1 MKKLMLKKISL
12 LIAISCCIS
21 CQMHEPVLQPPTG
34 PYFQSLS
41 VKFSFAD
48 GTTRQNGR
56 IHWRFDDH
64 SAKFIF
70 FTALNQA
77 GLELDADGESAL
89 LINFQKKAFWRGDFM
104 VLLDRLWGI
113 ELELAQLKQ
122 LLLEGLVPQAAIDRQ
137 GLIVLLEKNAR
148 TGAPEV
154 VRLQRGSS
162 DLTLRIY
169 KNERRPG
176 KLVFIDYEER
186 YRAADL
192 ESVLDDD

>member
-1 MKKLMLKKISL
+1 MLKKLSV
-12 LIAISCCIS
+12 LIGIACCLS
-21 CQMHEPVLQPPTG
+21 CQVPRPGLQPAAG
-34 PYFQSLS
+34 PHFRSLGI
-41 VKFSFAD
+41 KFSFND
-48 GTTRQNGR
+48 GSARQNGR

-70 FTALNQA
+70 FTALNQV

-154 VRLQRGSS
+154 VRLQRGTS

-176 KLVFIDYEER
+176 KLVLIDYEER
-186 YRAADL
+186 YQAADL

>member
-1 MKKLMLKKISL
+1 MLKKLSV
-12 LIAISCCIS
+12 LIGIACCI
-21 CQMHEPVLQPPTG
+21 CCHPHRPGLQPDAG
-34 PYFQSLS
+34 PSFRSLGI
-41 VKFSFAD
+41 KFSFND
-48 GTTRQNGR
+48 GSARQNGR

-64 SAKFIF
+64 CAKFIF
-70 FTALNQA
+70 FTALNQV

-89 LINFQKKAFWRGDFM
+89 LINFTKKAFWRGDFM

-137 GLIVLLEKNAR
+137 GLIVSLKKNTR